1 MPISDWSSDVCSSDL
16 RRGRDAGLRPLG
28 HGGRGHQQRER
39 ERRAVY
45 MSKHGKAVLIVRVI
59 IVRGTVSIAK
69 VRARGFGAQW
79 RSVSIPSAASKSWSN
94 GRRRAADRK
103 SVVEG
108 KSVSV
113 RVDLGGRSI
122 IKKKTKRK
130 NREPAN

>member
-1 MPISDWSSDVCSSDL
+1 MFLEPARGIGDVDAERRFYRAAARRIGRGQRGR
-16 RRGRDAGLRPLG
+16 RRGPDAGLRPLG

-94 GRRRAADRK
+94 GRRRAA
-103 SVVEG
+103 
-108 KSVSV
+108 
-113 RVDLGGRSI
+113 
-122 IKKKTKRK
+122 
-130 NREPAN
+130 

>member
-1 MPISDWSSDVCSSDL
+1 MIGGPPRFTRAATLFPDTTL
-16 RRGRDAGLRPLG
+16 LRAPRRGRDAGLRPLG

-79 RSVSIPSAASKSWSN
+79 RSVSIPSAASKSWSH
-94 GRRRAADRK
+94 GRRRAALR
-103 SVVEG
+103 SEERRVG
-108 KSVSV
+108 KEWVSPC
-113 RVDLGGRSI
+113 RS
-122 IKKKTKRK
+122 RWLSYQ
-130 NREPAN
+130 